1 MKRTKKVA
9 KNIFI
14 LVVSLTLLLVIWIA
28 YFIIKNDA
36 PLISGNMEY
45 GVPFKE
51 GLELDIYRPTQKV
64 YESSPILF
72 YIHGGAW
79 IGGNKITVNN
89 NRFNGAINQLRA
101 AGYTIISPNYTLAE
115 NGKSPFPNCILDVY
129 DAIDWTKAHA
139 KAYQLDTTN
148 IGLLGESAGGH
159 IAMMI
164 AFPDTTFIPKK
175 YHKTTINYLIDV
187 YGPNDLEGIYR
198 SKLVDS
204 LDVLLK
210 AVPEHFRDNFDM
222 KKQIFGFDPK
232 TDTLRANQ
240 MIAMYSPY
248 YMLHH
253 FNKPVLLIH
262 GKNDRIVPV
271 KQSLDLK
278 KRLDSLRIKNEMHL
292 LDDVDHGF
300 IGAKPEQMDAVQQWI
315 YDFVIQHHISESKI
329 PVFKPSTKK

>member
-1 MKRTKKVA
+1 MKRTKKVV
-9 KNIFI
+9 KNLFI
-14 LVVSLTLLLVIWIA
+14 VVVSLTLVLVIWIA

-36 PLISGNMEY
+36 PLISGDVEY
-45 GVPFKE
+45 GVPYKE
-51 GLELDIYRPTQKV
+51 GFELDIYLPTEKV
-64 YESSPILF
+64 YETSPILF

-89 NRFNGAINQLRA
+89 NRFNGAINRLRK
-101 AGYTIISPNYTLAE
+101 AGYTIVSPNYTLAE

-139 KAYQLDTTN
+139 KQYHLDTTN

-175 YHKTTINYLIDV
+175 YIKTRFNYLIDV
-187 YGPNDLEGIYR
+187 YGPNELEGIYR

-210 AVPEHFRDNFDM
+210 SVPEHFRDNFDM

-232 TDTLRANQ
+232 KDTLRANR
-240 MIAMYSPY
+240 MIEMYSPY
-248 YMLHH
+248 FMLKH

-262 GKNDRIVPV
+262 GKNDHVVPL

-278 KRLDSLRIKNEMHL
+278 ARLDSLKIKNEMHL

-300 IGAKPEQMDAVQQWI
+300 IGAKPEQMNEVQNWI
-315 YDFVIQHHISESKI
+315 YEFVIQNYNANSQI
-329 PVFKPSTKK
+329 PVFKPYTQK